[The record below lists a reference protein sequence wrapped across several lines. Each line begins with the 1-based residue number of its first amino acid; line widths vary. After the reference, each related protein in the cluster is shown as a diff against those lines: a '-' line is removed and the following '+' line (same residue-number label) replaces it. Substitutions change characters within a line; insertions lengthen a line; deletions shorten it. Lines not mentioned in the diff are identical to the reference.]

1 MVLCHMLEKNI
12 GYCSRI
18 RCFETLSEKLVNGA
32 TRAEF
37 IGNKITGKF
46 VKPKQCLIRIRK
58 VFHQKNCC
66 STRRIRINT
75 KRVNTSFI
83 KMEL

>member
-1 MVLCHMLEKNI
+1 MLEKNI

-18 RCFETLSEKLVNGA
+18 RCFETRSEKLVHGA

-37 IGNKITGKF
+37 IGNKITGKS